1 MLKGVG
7 VEQLRIGMHIDE
19 FCGSWISHPFWRSK
33 LTLSTEDER
42 RQILAAGIAEVR
54 IDTRKGLDVAD
65 APVANDGKAGTPVPL
80 DPDPPSSV
88 AAATALAAP
97 EGGRNGLVCRT
108 DALDRAAA
116 LYRRTVPKM
125 ASLFAQA
132 RLGRAVDAASC
143 ESLVDDISESVLRNP
158 GALISVARLKRRDE
172 YTYMHSV
179 AVCAL
184 MVSLGRELQLQGD
197 DLRQAGLAGM
207 LHDLG
212 KAMMPIEVLNKP
224 GKLTDAEF
232 TLMKTHPANGHA
244 LLLEGGGAGPI
255 VLDVCLHHH
264 EKIDGSGYPFGLA
277 GERISLFAKM
287 GAVCDVYD
295 AITSER
301 PYKSGWNPAESLRR
315 MAQWKSHF
323 DPQVFNA
330 FVKSVGIY
338 PVGSLVRL
346 QSGRLAVVTDQDSG
360 SLLKPT
366 VKAFFSTK
374 SNMRIEPIEIDLAD
388 PRCQDKIAAC
398 ESTQDWDFKDLD
410 ALWGAP
416 RV

>member
-1 MLKGVG
+1 MLKTIR

-33 LTLSTEDER
+33 FTLSTEDER

-97 EGGRNGLVCRT
+97 EGGRKGLVCRT

-232 TLMKTHPANGHA
+232 NLMKTHPASGHA

-330 FVKSVGIY
+330 FVKTVGIY

>member
-1 MLKGVG
+1 
-7 VEQLRIGMHIDE
+7 
-19 FCGSWISHPFWRSK
+19 
-33 LTLSTEDER
+33 
-42 RQILAAGIAEVR
+42 
-54 IDTRKGLDVAD
+54 
-65 APVANDGKAGTPVPL
+65 
-80 DPDPPSSV
+80 
-88 AAATALAAP
+88 
-97 EGGRNGLVCRT
+97 
-108 DALDRAAA
+108 
-116 LYRRTVPKM
+116 
-125 ASLFAQA
+125 
-132 RLGRAVDAASC
+132 
-143 ESLVDDISESVLRNP
+143 
-158 GALISVARLKRRDE
+158 
-172 YTYMHSV
+172 
-179 AVCAL
+179 
-184 MVSLGRELQLQGD
+184 
-197 DLRQAGLAGM
+197 
-207 LHDLG
+207 
-212 KAMMPIEVLNKP
+212 
-224 GKLTDAEF
+224 
-232 TLMKTHPANGHA
+232 MKTHPASGHA

-295 AITSER
+295 AITSDR

-330 FVKSVGIY
+330 FVKTVGIY